1 MLAFGVAVKVP
12 LCGIKAESKACRKMG
27 WYDIVPSGMK
37 RIVVVVNKKWE
48 AAPILG
54 VFRAPYAAGTHASS
68 KPFDTGKVNPQP
80 EMWPDPTGAY
90 NFEYRYVLSFGDSRV
105 ECWCLADFED
115 TSDSGKKSVYIPKIV
130 ADGQPDL
137 VIAMGTAAGFGRQ
150 QQGAVMVGCR
160 AFMHAP
166 VGSISPTQPE
176 WPANLLDKMLES
188 SFADSFNRLV
198 ASLGT
203 YWGVE
208 VGRRL
213 LTAPSGQTRP
223 KVIMRSDFTA
233 VGDVNVTDYT
243 KYKLT
248 DPEAVDA
255 CRKADSSVVIAS
267 VETTSALIRAK
278 TDPAP
283 FLFISGIANEFGY
296 FNRDVSD
303 TEYAENFA
311 ASHNMGVVL
320 AWLLPALVA
329 F

>member
-1 MLAFGVAVKVP
+1 
-12 LCGIKAESKACRKMG
+12 
-27 WYDIVPSGMK
+27 MK

-48 AAPILG
+48 AAPILE
-54 VFRAPYAAGTHASS
+54 VFRAPYAKGSNASS
-68 KPFDTGKVNPQP
+68 KPFDAGKPYPQP
-80 EMWPDPTGAY
+80 EMWPDPSKTY
-90 NFEYRYVLSFGDSRV
+90 NFEYRYVLSFGDARV

-130 ADGQPDL
+130 TDGQPDL
-137 VIAMGTAAGFGRQ
+137 VIAMGTAAGFGRH
-150 QQGAVMVGCR
+150 QQGSVLAGCR

-166 VGSISPTQPE
+166 IGSTPPVQPE
-176 WPANLLDKMLES
+176 WPANSLDKLLES
-188 SFADSFNRLV
+188 SFADTFGSVV

-203 YWGVE
+203 YWGIE
-208 VGRRL
+208 VSRRL
-213 LTAPSGQTRP
+213 LTAPSGEDRP
-223 KVIMRSDFTA
+223 RLVMRPELTA

-243 KYKLT
+243 KYKIT

-255 CRKADSSVVIAS
+255 CRKLDPAAVIAS

-303 TEYAENFA
+303 TEYAENFT

-329 F
+329 L